1 MHCAAFLSNRLRFA
15 GLKSPSS
22 VLKLLQNL
30 TSNRMMGLQLRSQP
44 VIIIRHLAALEAKEM
59 TMIDTSRKGRR
70 CRATKMVRTH
80 EAKIEPERRGTI
92 VHEIENL
99 GRRMVLVE
107 WDDNSSLYVFPDEI
121 EIEES

>member
-1 MHCAAFLSNRLRFA
+1 MSRL
-15 GLKSPSS
+15 P
-22 VLKLLQNL
+22 VLHLVYNDCIQPDDVVCSLD
-30 TSNRMMGLQLRSQP
+30 LRP
-44 VIIIRHLAALEAKEM
+44 VIIIRRAEFPLAAFQSQEM

-70 CRATKMVRTH
+70 CRAKKMVRTH

-92 VHEIENL
+92 VHELENL

>member
-1 MHCAAFLSNRLRFA
+1 MVCSLDL
-15 GLKSPSS
+15 
-22 VLKLLQNL
+22 
-30 TSNRMMGLQLRSQP
+30 QP
-44 VIIIRHLAALEAKEM
+44 VIIIRRAEFPLAAFQSQEM

-70 CRATKMVRTH
+70 CRAKKMVRTH

-92 VHEIENL
+92 VHELENL